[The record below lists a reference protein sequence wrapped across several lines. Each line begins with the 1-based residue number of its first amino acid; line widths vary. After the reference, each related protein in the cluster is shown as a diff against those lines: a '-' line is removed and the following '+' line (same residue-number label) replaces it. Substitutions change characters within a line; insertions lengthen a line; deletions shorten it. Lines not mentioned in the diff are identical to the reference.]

1 MKHNCEVVRDLLPL
15 YHDGVC
21 SQESRMMVEEH
32 LKECEACKEEL
43 EEIKKEVSVPNAS
56 MKDAAQAWKTL
67 VRNLWLRRIAATVLV
82 AVLTVA
88 AVIAGI
94 EIYKWDQKRTI
105 WMGADE
111 LECAAYRLADGR
123 VYLEFNG
130 KEHKITVTE
139 SPNDPAESGGH
150 SYILRMGYNK
160 ATTDVEIP
168 HPERWGV
175 INGNY
180 EQVELD
186 GTGKGDITVI
196 CRMDDIL
203 PPATEEMEKRVAEY
217 DALME
222 RSSG

>member
-186 GTGKGDITVI
+186 GTGKDDITVI

-203 PPATEEMEKRVAEY
+203 PSATEEMEKRVAEY

>member
-175 INGNY
+175 INGIY

-196 CRMDDIL
+196 CRMDDNL
-203 PPATEEMEKRVAEY
+203 PLRPKITDEVNAR
-217 DALME
+217 DPLFW
-222 RSSG
+222 

>member
-139 SPNDPAESGGH
+139 SPNDPSETSGQ
-150 SYILRMGYNK
+150 SYILRMGYS
-160 ATTDVEIP
+160 A
-168 HPERWGV
+168 
-175 INGNY
+175 NG
-180 EQVELD
+180 L
-186 GTGKGDITVI
+186 
-196 CRMDDIL
+196 
-203 PPATEEMEKRVAEY
+203 
-217 DALME
+217 
-222 RSSG
+222 